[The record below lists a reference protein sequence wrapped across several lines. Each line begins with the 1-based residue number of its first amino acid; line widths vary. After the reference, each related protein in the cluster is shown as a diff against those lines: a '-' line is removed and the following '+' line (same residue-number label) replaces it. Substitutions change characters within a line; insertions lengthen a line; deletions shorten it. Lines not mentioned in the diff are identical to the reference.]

1 MWSRCATDSFQFKK
15 NKEKVFDLNLI
26 DLTSYKFYLH
36 VFLFN
41 DLISGVY
48 FAVHSVEAIKLVGS
62 QTDWEAC
69 ICGILDRKNS
79 IRAFCRGGQTN
90 RIEIVMSGTRVFS
103 PRDPDFQNRADA
115 IWWQPGLKCFSLC
128 ELSCS
133 EWLTQF
139 SCFPAIGH
147 TKLVES
153 GWLGLGESE
162 DVREEVVA
170 ILKPAFITFC
180 PWRQISV

>member
-62 QTDWEAC
+62 QTDCC

-79 IRAFCRGGQTN
+79 IRAFCRGGKQ
-90 RIEIVMSGTRVFS
+90 IELKLLWVGHVFS
-103 PRDPDFQNRADA
+103 R
-115 IWWQPGLKCFSLC
+115 
-128 ELSCS
+128 
-133 EWLTQF
+133 
-139 SCFPAIGH
+139 
-147 TKLVES
+147 LV
-153 GWLGLGESE
+153 
-162 DVREEVVA
+162 
-170 ILKPAFITFC
+170 T
-180 PWRQISV
+180 QISRIALMQFDGSQDLSAFLSVNSAAPSDWPSIHASRPLGIPSW